1 MEIRLVM
8 SLLRPGLRRAEV
20 SRATHQKDAK
30 LGRMGLSWNSEQFPP
45 WYNSRKKEA
54 CPLS

>member
-8 SLLRPGLRRAEV
+8 SLLSPGLRRAEV

-30 LGRMGLSWNSEQFPP
+30 LGRMGL
-45 WYNSRKKEA
+45 
-54 CPLS
+54 

>member
-8 SLLRPGLRRAEV
+8 LLLSLGLRRTEV

-30 LGRMGLSWNSEQFPP
+30 LGRMGLS
-45 WYNSRKKEA
+45 
-54 CPLS
+54 